1 MWNRIFDMENPVMRA
16 LGAVCDLLVLNLL
29 TILCS
34 LPVVTA
40 GAALTALDDVTL
52 RIVRREDDGIVRG
65 YFRAF
70 RANLKK
76 GVALGLIFLF
86 AAAVLYVDYSIAAAL
101 APVLRVA
108 VVAAALIVGAVALY
122 AFALLARYENTL
134 LQTLK
139 NAATLSV
146 AFFPRTLGLL
156 VFTVALWLL
165 CLYFFQIALPV
176 LLMFGLSLPAYIG
189 ALLFSGVFQT
199 IENDNKEEDQ

>member
-34 LPVVTA
+34 LPVVTV

-52 RIVRREDDGIVRG
+52 RIVRREDDGVVKG

-76 GVALGLIFLF
+76 GVALGLIFLL
-86 AAAVLYVDYSIAAAL
+86 AAVVLYVDYSIAAAL

-189 ALLFSGVFQT
+189 ALLFNGVFQT